1 LRNPLCL
8 KEAQENRAA
17 CTNVL
22 HSEFCLLSCNLLRLQ
37 RGLLS
42 PVPRTIIHLD
52 MDCFYAAIEV
62 RDNPQLAGK
71 PVAVGGARDRRGVL
85 TTCNYEAR
93 KFGVRSAMPT
103 FQALQRCPELIVMP
117 TRFEV
122 YRQESAKI
130 REILFR
136 FTALV
141 EPLSLDEAFLD
152 VSNRPEGPAALAEN
166 IRGLI
171 LQDTALTASAGIAPN
186 KMLAKIASDWN
197 KPNGQFEIRQED
209 IPEFMEQLPVQKLW
223 GIGTKSAEKFRRLGI
238 QTCGELQRCSK
249 IQLHE
254 WFGKFGLELFLLC
267 RGDDRREVSP
277 DRERKS
283 LSTERTFTIDLTSA
297 AQCEA
302 RVPDL
307 FEEMMADLQKAGAE
321 EQIKSLFVK
330 IRFADFS
337 RTTVERAGL
346 PLNIESF
353 LELLRL
359 GLQRKQLGVR
369 LLGLGVRFSEE
380 SQEGAT
386 QLELF

>member
-1 LRNPLCL
+1 MSP
-8 KEAQENRAA
+8 
-17 CTNVL
+17 V
-22 HSEFCLLSCNLLRLQ
+22 SCNLLRLP

-42 PVPRTIIHLD
+42 PVARTIIHLD

-62 RDNPQLAGK
+62 RDKPELAGK

-136 FTALV
+136 FTPLV

-152 VSNRPEGPAALAEN
+152 VSSRPEGPAALAET

-171 LQDTALTASAGIAPN
+171 FQDTALTASAGIAPN

-209 IPEFMEQLPVQKLW
+209 IPQFMEQLPVQKLW
-223 GIGTKSAEKFRRLGI
+223 GIGAKSAEKFRRLGI

-283 LSTERTFTIDLTSA
+283 LSTEHPFRIDLTLA
-297 AQCEA
+297 AQSEQ
-302 RVPDL
+302 RPPDL
-307 FEEMMADLQKAGAE
+307 FREMIEDLQKAGAE
-321 EQIKSLFVK
+321 EQVKSLFVK

>member
-1 LRNPLCL
+1 VHGLQNPFRL
-8 KEAQENRAA
+8 KESKKIAYPALTLN
-17 CTNVL
+17 
-22 HSEFCLLSCNLLRLQ
+22 FCILSPGLLRLR
-37 RGLLS
+37 RGLFS
-42 PVPRTIIHLD
+42 QVARTIIHLD

-62 RDNPQLAGK
+62 RDKPELAGK

-130 REILFR
+130 REILLR
-136 FTALV
+136 FTSLV

-152 VSNRPEGPAALAEN
+152 VSGRRENPAALAET

-197 KPNGQFEIRQED
+197 KPNGQYEIRQED
-209 IPEFMEQLPVQKLW
+209 ISGFMEQLPVQKLW
-223 GIGTKSAEKFRRLGI
+223 GIGAKSAEKFRRLGI

-283 LSTERTFTIDLTSA
+283 LSTERTFTTDLTSP
-297 AQCEA
+297 AQCES

-307 FEEMMADLQKAGAE
+307 FEEMMTDLQKSGSE
-321 EQIKSLFVK
+321 EQVKSLFVK

-346 PLNIESF
+346 PLKIESF
-353 LELLRL
+353 LELLHL

-380 SQEGAT
+380 LPESTT

>member
-1 LRNPLCL
+1 V
-8 KEAQENRAA
+8 A
-17 CTNVL
+17 
-22 HSEFCLLSCNLLRLQ
+22 
-37 RGLLS
+37 
-42 PVPRTIIHLD
+42 RTIIHLD
-52 MDCFYAAIEV
+52 MDCFYAAIEI
-62 RDNPQLAGK
+62 RDNPELAGK

-103 FQALQRCPELIVMP
+103 FLALQRCPELIVMP
-117 TRFEV
+117 TRFEM
-122 YRQESAKI
+122 YRRDSVKI
-130 REILFR
+130 REILLR
-136 FTALV
+136 FTPLM

-152 VSNRPEGPAALAEN
+152 VSRRAEDPAALAAN
-166 IRGLI
+166 IRDLI
-171 LQDTALTASAGIAPN
+171 FRETSLTASAGIAPN

-197 KPNGQFEIRQED
+197 KPNGQFEIR
-209 IPEFMEQLPVQKLW
+209 PEEISGFMEKLPVQKLW

-283 LSTERTFTIDLTSA
+283 LSNERTFTTDLTSVV
-297 AQCEA
+297 QCES
-302 RVPDL
+302 RRPEL
-307 FEEMMADLQKAGAE
+307 FEELMADLKKAGAE
-321 EQIKSLFVK
+321 EQVKSLFLK
-330 IRFADFS
+330 IRFADFT
-337 RTTVERAGL
+337 RTTVERSGL
-346 PLNIESF
+346 PLTIESF
-353 LELLRL
+353 LQLLRL
-359 GLQRKQLGVR
+359 GLQRKELGIR

-380 SQEGAT
+380 SPESEA